1 MARRTINRME
11 KRAEY
16 EAYEA
21 NQRGKSEDDEELEDD
36 EDAEPENDDE
46 SQAGDEDGEQTDDE
60 EAPPPKK
67 KKPAKEPKP
76 RSRARAVKVPRLKVI
91 WGVFNNAN
99 QCVARY
105 EYPRKHEATEHA
117 ARLQAEKKQTF
128 FVQPVKEPIEDKQQ
142 A

>member
-11 KRAEY
+11 KRNDY

-21 NQRGKSEDDEELEDD
+21 KQHGKQEDGEELEDD
-36 EDAEPENDDE
+36 EQEQEDDDEVHAEDEDAEE
-46 SQAGDEDGEQTDDE
+46 SDED
-60 EAPPPKK
+60 EAPPKK
-67 KKPAKEPKP
+67 KRVAKESKP
-76 RSRARAVKVPRLKVI
+76 RSRARTPKVPRLKVV

-105 EYPRKHEATEHA
+105 EYPRKHEAADHA

-128 FVQPVKEPIEDKQQ
+128 FVQPLKEPIEEKKE